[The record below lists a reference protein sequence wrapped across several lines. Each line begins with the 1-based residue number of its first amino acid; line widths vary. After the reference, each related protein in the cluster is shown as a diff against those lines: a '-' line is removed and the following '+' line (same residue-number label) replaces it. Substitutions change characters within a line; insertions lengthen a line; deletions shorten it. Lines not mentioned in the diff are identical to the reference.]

1 MMATATEAEY
11 MSVQDV
17 AAYTSLT
24 PDFWNK
30 LRCEGGGP
38 RYVKI
43 SARVVRYRRSEVD
56 AWMEERMRLSTF
68 QEATK

>member
-1 MMATATEAEY
+1 MAALPEPEY

-30 LRCEGGGP
+30 LRCDGGGP

-43 SARVVRYRRSEVD
+43 SARVIRYRRSDVD

-68 QEATK
+68 QEAAA